1 MKGDE
6 ELLSNLKGAKV
17 KGGVF
22 MTLALSHQVGRFR

>member
-6 ELLSNLKGAKV
+6 ELLSNLKGAKM

-22 MTLALSHQVGRFR
+22 MTPTLSHQVG